1 MPISL
6 HAFNNSLHKSNYLD
20 VENLFLIKKKS
31 FESNTLNNFL

>member
-20 VENLFLIKKKS
+20 VENLFLIKKNPLKV
-31 FESNTLNNFL
+31 TP